1 VLIIQ
6 EPGNAAPDKVLTLSA
21 NLDLDGDKRMFDQLS
36 SRLQKVMKFLRG
48 EGKITDKNMAEALK
62 MMRMSFLEADVNYR
76 VVKEF
81 EESLKVKALDQKVLL
96 SLTPAQQVIKII
108 KDELTFLLGQDVKR
122 LTFASHPPSIF
133 MLVGLQGSGKTTTC
147 GKLAKWVL
155 GLKKSPLLV
164 SFDLKRPAAQEQL
177 KMIAGILKLPFYEMS
192 KEQMASPS
200 DALKELL
207 KFTENRG
214 YDTLIVDTAGR
225 LHIDEELMNELWIV
239 KNVLK
244 PTELIYVGDS
254 MTGQDAVKSA
264 QLFEEKIGL
273 TSVIL
278 TKLDGDA
285 RGGAALSIV
294 SVTGKPIKFI
304 GVGEKFDKLEV
315 FHPDRMASR
324 ILGMGDILSLIEKAE
339 EEADLEEAE
348 ALARKLKKQEMTFE
362 DFKKQLVQMKKMG
375 SLSQFL
381 NLLPQS
387 GPFKKMAQIS
397 IDDRKIIHFEAIINS
412 MTKEERENPKIIDGS
427 RRSRIAKGSGR
438 PVSEVNQL
446 LKQFAEMNKMM
457 KRSQFQKLISSLPQ

>member
-1 VLIIQ
+1 
-6 EPGNAAPDKVLTLSA
+6 
-21 NLDLDGDKRMFDQLS
+21 MFDQLS
-36 SRLQKVMKFLRG
+36 GRLQNVMKFLRG
-48 EGKITDKNMAEALK
+48 EGKITEKNMAEALK
-62 MMRMSFLEADVNYR
+62 MIRMTFLEADVNYR

-81 EESLKVKALDQKVLL
+81 EEKIRVKALDQKVLM
-96 SLTPAQQVIKII
+96 SLTPAQQVIKIVR
-108 KDELTFLLGQDVKR
+108 DELTRILGQEAQKLD
-122 LTFASHPPSIF
+122 FSGSPPSIF

-155 GLKKSPLLV
+155 NFQKNPLLV
-164 SFDLKRPAAQEQL
+164 SFDLKRPAAQDQL
-177 KMIAGILKLPFYEMS
+177 KMIAEMLKLPFYEMTKDRMS
-192 KEQMASPS
+192 SPS

-207 KFTENRG
+207 KHTGNRG
-214 YDTLIVDTAGR
+214 YDPLIVDTAGR
-225 LHIDEELMNELWIV
+225 LHIDEELMQELRMV
-239 KNVLK
+239 KDILNPV
-244 PTELIYVGDS
+244 ELIYVGDS

-273 TSVIL
+273 TSIIL

-324 ILGMGDILSLIEKAE
+324 VLGMGDILSLVEKAE
-339 EEADLEEAE
+339 EKADLEEAE
-348 ALARKLKKQEMTFE
+348 AIARKLKKNELTFE

-381 NLLPQS
+381 SHLPQG
-387 GPFKKMAQIS
+387 GPFKGLSKLS
-397 IDDRKIIHFEAIINS
+397 IDDKKILHFEAIINS
-412 MTKEERENPKIIDGS
+412 MTGEERINPKIINGS

-446 LKQFAEMNKMM
+446 LKQFAEMKKMM
-457 KRSQFQKLISSLPQ
+457 KKSQFQKLISSLPSSH